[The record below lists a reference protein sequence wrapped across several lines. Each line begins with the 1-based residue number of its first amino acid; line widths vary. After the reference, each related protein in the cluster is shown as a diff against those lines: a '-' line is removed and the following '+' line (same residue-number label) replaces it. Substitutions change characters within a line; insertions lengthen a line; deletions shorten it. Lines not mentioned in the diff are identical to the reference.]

1 MRLIRVLCETKLLT
15 TRGSHKRR
23 VTLSVVD
30 ETRLMRVVCHDTDR
44 GFSDTAGAK
53 PKSSPSPPVSTKLSQ
68 LVSLDACRLESTNE
82 SSQTWWGVGSNCSF
96 YKSLLFSYST
106 ILTDLCH
113 FTTPAEL
120 LLWALCDMLPFR
132 FESGSTIPKRREINP
147 LKAESCVRLS
157 FLDGWCVGED
167 ETHNA

>member
-1 MRLIRVLCETKLLT
+1 MKSPVVYEFLPSHTTRFDSGSWPYVVDDMRLIRVLCETKLLT

-82 SSQTWWGVGSNCSF
+82 SSQTW
-96 YKSLLFSYST
+96 
-106 ILTDLCH
+106 
-113 FTTPAEL
+113 
-120 LLWALCDMLPFR
+120 
-132 FESGSTIPKRREINP
+132 
-147 LKAESCVRLS
+147 
-157 FLDGWCVGED
+157 
-167 ETHNA
+167 